1 MSYLL
6 DVNFLVAL
14 FDPRHV
20 NHESAH
26 TWFSARGARRW
37 ATCSITEGGCI
48 RVLANPSYP
57 TVTATPAEV
66 IGRLRRFCA
75 AGGHSF
81 WRDDVSLRTSLDG
94 AVTARLQGYR
104 QVTDFHLA
112 ALALQCGGHLVT
124 FDGRLQRAL
133 AGTALAPAVVLVEK
147 RRNAPG

>member
-26 TWFSARGARRW
+26 TWFSAHGTRRW
-37 ATCSITEGGCI
+37 ATCSITEGGCV

-66 IGRLRRFCA
+66 IDRLRRFCA
-75 AGGHSF
+75 ADGHSF
-81 WRDDVSLRTSLDG
+81 WADHLSLRTSLG
-94 AVTARLQGYR
+94 AVATRLQSYQ

-112 ALALQCGGHLVT
+112 ALALQRGGQLVT
-124 FDGRLQRAL
+124 FDGRLQRSL
-133 AGTALAPAVVLVEK
+133 AGTALASAVVLVE
-147 RRNAPG
+147 

>member
-1 MSYLL
+1 VSYLL

-14 FDPRHV
+14 FDPKHV

-26 TWFSARGARRW
+26 TWFAARGTRRW
-37 ATCSITEGGCI
+37 ATCSITEGGCV

-66 IGRLRRFCA
+66 IDRLRRFCA

-81 WRDDVSLRTSLDG
+81 WPDDVSLRTSFDG
-94 AVTARLQGYR
+94 RVAARLLGYQ

-112 ALALQCGGHLVT
+112 TLAAQRGGHLVT
-124 FDGRLQRAL
+124 FDGRLKRSL
-133 AGTALAPAVVLVEK
+133 TGSSLDPAVVLVE
-147 RRNAPG
+147 